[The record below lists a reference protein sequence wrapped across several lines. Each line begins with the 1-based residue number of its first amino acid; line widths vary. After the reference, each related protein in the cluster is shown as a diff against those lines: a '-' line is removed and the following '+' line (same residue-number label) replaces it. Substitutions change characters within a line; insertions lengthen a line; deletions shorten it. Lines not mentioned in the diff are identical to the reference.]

1 MKYNNNELINHNFN
15 LFYTLA
21 NLKKHNPT
29 LLFKLIINIKNNNN
43 VIPIV
48 ENFSKINLER
58 YF

>member
-29 LLFKLIINIKNNNN
+29 LLFKLIINIKNINN
-43 VIPIV
+43 VISI
-48 ENFSKINLER
+48 I
-58 YF
+58 

>member
-21 NLKKHNPT
+21 NLKKHNST

-48 ENFSKINLER
+48 ENFSKIWKDIFN
-58 YF
+58 